1 MSEGVAVPEMND
13 PRSGVGKAPLP
24 DGAQSE
30 EFRDGELFEELE
42 AEFRKME
49 VDGPSAVNW
58 KSLNEKT
65 LTVLAEHSKDLV
77 LATRLAYGLYIEE
90 GYGGLAVGT
99 TILKDIS
106 SDFWE
111 TMVPPVRR
119 ERGRAGAYDWFAEK
133 VAGLVEAQPPAA
145 GDLIKALWAH
155 DALVDLDNVL
165 EQKFTKSSAAL
176 GPLIRALRPFARDAR
191 SALEEE
197 ARKKA
202 EAEAAASSAQAAPP
216 PATGADDPKPEAG
229 EGSETPASPAPAS
242 PPAVPAPSA
251 PPSSSV
257 PAPEIATNAPPSEGL
272 QSLFNAASKI
282 ATGLRQQNA
291 SDPSAYQ
298 CSRFGLWG
306 RIKDLPPNQGGKTM
320 LPPPQKTKIQELAAL
335 KGAGNNEGLL
345 HSAES
350 AFVSSPFWLD
360 AQRHLHEAMSAL
372 GDTYAPARLAIE
384 GELAAFLKRCPEVT
398 DLSFSDGTPFA
409 DAATRA
415 WISETVASGGGGAGS
430 GGDEAETKASEAA
443 ALMQAGKVVEG
454 LSLMNAYIDTCGQER
469 DWFRAQAK
477 LGELC
482 LRFEV
487 MAPLFA
493 LSARLMNLADER
505 GLSRWEPDL
514 VVSVCRVYWQALHHK
529 NVRQFVA
536 EADVVSLKN
545 RVMETLSILDMGV
558 AAELTGKK

>member
-1 MSEGVAVPEMND
+1 MND
-13 PRSGVGKAPLP
+13 PRGDVGKTPLP
-24 DGAQSE
+24 DGAQPE
-30 EFRDGELFEELE
+30 EFRDSEAFEELE

-65 LTVLAEHSKDLV
+65 LTVLAEQSKDLV

-90 GYGGLAVGT
+90 GYGGLAVGAKV
-99 TILKDIS
+99 LKDIS
-106 SDFWE
+106 SEFWE

-133 VAGLVEAQPPAA
+133 VAGLVEAKPPAA
-145 GDLIKALWAH
+145 EDRIKALWAH
-155 DALVDLDNVL
+155 DAVVDLDTIL

-176 GPLIRALRPFARDAR
+176 GPLIRALRPFAREAR
-191 SALEEE
+191 AALEEE
-197 ARKKA
+197 ARKKV
-202 EAEAAASSAQAAPP
+202 EAEAAAATPEAPPSPPAAASPPTEPEAGQANGTAAPAAPAPAAPVAAPAAPP
-216 PATGADDPKPEAG
+216 
-229 EGSETPASPAPAS
+229 SPAPAVPV
-242 PPAVPAPSA
+242 PP
-251 PPSSSV
+251 
-257 PAPEIATNAPPSEGL
+257 IAADAPPSEGL

-291 SDPSAYQ
+291 ADPSAYQ

-306 RIKDLPPNQGGKTM
+306 RIRVLPPNQGGKTT
-320 LPPPQKTKIQELAAL
+320 LPPPQKTKVQELSAL
-335 KGAGNNEGLL
+335 KGAGNHEGLL

-360 AQRHLHEAMSAL
+360 AQRHIHEAMSAL
-372 GDTYAPARLAIE
+372 GEAYDPARQVVE
-384 GELAAFLKRCPEVT
+384 GELAAFLKRCPEVIG
-398 DLSFSDGTPFA
+398 LAFSDGTPFA

-415 WISETVASGGGGAGS
+415 WISDIAASGSGGAG
-430 GGDEAETKASEAA
+430 GAGDEVEAKASEAA
-443 ALMQAGKVVEG
+443 GLMQAGKIVEG
-454 LSLMNAYIDTCGQER
+454 LSLMNGYIATCGQER

-493 LSARLMNLADER
+493 LSARLMALADER

-514 VVSVCRVYWQALHHK
+514 VVAVCRVYWQALHHK
-529 NVRQFVA
+529 NARQFVA
-536 EADVVSLKN
+536 DSDAVALKN
-545 RVMETLSILDMGV
+545 RVMETLSVLDMGV